1 MILCKRKIG
10 ICRFGVDEKKKK
22 RIHPICSVVAVFMML
37 VRILNTLPSR
47 IWDRAFFLFSGYS
60 KSTVDEK
67 GGFSRWLW
75 LFGKLIYP
83 FFSIATI
90 IELFAE
96 LQGNYDKQN
105 QTYKN
110 SLFLR
115 NLNAIL
121 QKDTHFGG
129 NPLFFPHKI
138 LTSSGAKEQKT
149 RNLI

>member
-1 MILCKRKIG
+1 M
-10 ICRFGVDEKKKK
+10 DY
-22 RIHPICSVVAVFMML
+22 
-37 VRILNTLPSR
+37 
-47 IWDRAFFLFSGYS
+47 FFLFSGYS
-60 KSTVDEK
+60 KSTVGEK

-90 IELFAE
+90 IELLAE

-115 NLNAIL
+115 NLNAIQ
-121 QKDTHFGG
+121 QKDTHFWG

-138 LTSSGAKEQKT
+138 LTSSA
-149 RNLI
+149 LIFIIPAICSIERPDSYIRQTASAYPFCFPSVYPPSNAFSLIP

>member
-1 MILCKRKIG
+1 
-10 ICRFGVDEKKKK
+10 
-22 RIHPICSVVAVFMML
+22 ML
-37 VRILNTLPSR
+37 VRILNTLRSR
-47 IWDRAFFLFSGYS
+47 IWDMPVFLFSDYT
-60 KSTVDEK
+60 KSTVGEN

-75 LFGKLIYP
+75 LFRKLIYP

-90 IELFAE
+90 IELLAE

-115 NLNAIL
+115 NLNTIL
-121 QKDTHFGG
+121 QKDTHFWG

-138 LTSSGAKEQKT
+138 LTSSSAKEQLYSS
-149 RNLI
+149 RAAARLGA

>member
-1 MILCKRKIG
+1 MYYFFFFL
-10 ICRFGVDEKKKK
+10 
-22 RIHPICSVVAVFMML
+22 A
-37 VRILNTLPSR
+37 ILNLQ
-47 IWDRAFFLFSGYS
+47 FG
-60 KSTVDEK
+60 EK

-121 QKDTHFGG
+121 QKDTHFWG
-129 NPLFFPHKI
+129 NPLFSHTK
-138 LTSSGAKEQKT
+138 S
-149 RNLI
+149 